1 MIPCSHFSC
10 FSRAVISMSMPCFP
24 AQLYVLQI
32 YLAIYLYLTNGPPL
46 FFVISSLQGLR
57 IASQAIYWI
66 ISPSFKDSLL
76 CTSRQP
82 VSTPIGVAAAHGGSV
97 ETQDSLFELL
107 LLPGGGTPCFCCLV
121 PSCLFLCGFLSLIGT
136 YLSCQVWGLG
146 LSTFP
151 FSFLL
156 LSSAYYRVYCP
167 HLNTTV
173 A

>member
-24 AQLYVLQI
+24 VQLYVMQI
-32 YLAIYLYLTNGPPL
+32 YLLRGYLYLPNGPL
-46 FFVISSLQGLR
+46 FFFVICSFQGLR
-57 IASQAIYWI
+57 ITSQVIYRI

-82 VSTPIGVAAAHGGSV
+82 VSTPIGVPAQGGSV

-121 PSCLFLCGFLSLIGT
+121 PSRLSL
-136 YLSCQVWGLG
+136 VV
-146 LSTFP
+146 
-151 FSFLL
+151 
-156 LSSAYYRVYCP
+156 SSR
-167 HLNTTV
+167 L
-173 A
+173 